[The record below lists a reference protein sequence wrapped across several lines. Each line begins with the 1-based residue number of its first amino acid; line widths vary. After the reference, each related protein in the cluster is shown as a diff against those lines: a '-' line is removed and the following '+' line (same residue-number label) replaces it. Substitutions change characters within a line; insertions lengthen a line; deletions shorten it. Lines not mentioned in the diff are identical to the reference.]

1 MSRQPASPSLKT
13 NRNDRGLESLAA
25 EAPVM
30 AKDYAVPVMAKDH
43 VVRVMAKDYA
53 APATSTL
60 HAALSVLVGRVLA
73 GRVLAGI
80 WVLKTQNA
88 MPRRSKDN
96 ANF

>member
-1 MSRQPASPSLKT
+1 MAK
-13 NRNDRGLESLAA
+13 DHAV
-25 EAPVM
+25 PVM

-96 ANF
+96 ANFWPGFKGSFTNSGLKVPSPN